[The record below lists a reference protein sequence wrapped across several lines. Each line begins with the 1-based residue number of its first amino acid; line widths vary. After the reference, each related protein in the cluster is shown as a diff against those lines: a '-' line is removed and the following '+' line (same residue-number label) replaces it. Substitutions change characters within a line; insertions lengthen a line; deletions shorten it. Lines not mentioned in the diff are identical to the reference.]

1 MLEVRGLTRG
11 QLLELK
17 QCLLFDRM
25 VENGDWPSYGEL
37 ANADETITD
46 EAVLRPMRGPYSRRT
61 TSAVRSGCEGGGD
74 KI

>member
-1 MLEVRGLTRG
+1 MLVVRGLTRG

-46 EAVLRPMRGPYSRRT
+46 EAVFAAY
-61 TSAVRSGCEGGGD
+61 EGTVFSPDDFCCSVGM
-74 KI
+74 